1 MNDEIPELAMR
12 QDPIEPLGSAADQRV
27 RARMLA
33 ALDDAQVDETP
44 AGDSDETVVVDLTTD
59 LPPGTRR
66 PPVRRWLG
74 VGAAAAA
81 AVVVALALVVASDDE
96 PPTTGFGY
104 TPPST
109 TTAPGAIDPLGEVRV
124 GTTWF
129 YRAPV
134 TVGPVSTEA
143 TLRLRAEAIDGAEVV
158 ASARVDIAAS
168 AGLGDV
174 GLAVGPGGTVELP
187 PVLLD
192 PLARLFDCATES
204 RLTVHPDRSP
214 EGTMGCDGRVE
225 LLAASA
231 GDEQPVEVPGFDGDA
246 VPITVRWRLDG
257 QPPTETVLW
266 LMADVGVVRVDV
278 AADTDDPTTYL
289 LQERTP

>member
-12 QDPIEPLGSAADQRV
+12 QNPVEPLGSAADQRV

-33 ALDDAQVDETP
+33 ALEDAQVDETP
-44 AGDSDETVVVDLTTD
+44 AGDSDETLVVDLTTD
-59 LPPGTRR
+59 LAPGTRR

-81 AVVVALALVVASDDE
+81 AVVAIALVVASDDE
-96 PPTTGFGY
+96 RPTTGFGN

-109 TTAPGAIDPLGEVRV
+109 TTAPLAIEPLGEIRV

-134 TVGPVSTEA
+134 TVGPVRTEA
-143 TLRLRAEAIDGAEVV
+143 VLRLQVEAIDGPEVV
-158 ASARVDIAAS
+158 ASARVDLAAS
-168 AGLGDV
+168 ASIGQAR
-174 GLAVGPGGTVELP
+174 LAVASDGSVELP
-187 PVLLD
+187 PLLLD
-192 PLARLFDCATES
+192 PRARLVDCTDEA
-204 RLTVHPDRSP
+204 RLTVSP
-214 EGTMGCDGRVE
+214 EAATTSGGLDCDGRIE
-225 LLAASA
+225 MISAIAGAARS
-231 GDEQPVEVPGFDGDA
+231 DLVPGFGGDA
-246 VPITVRWRLDG
+246 VPITVTWRLDG
-257 QPPTETVLW
+257 GPETDTVLW
-266 LMADVGVVRVDV
+266 LLADVGVVRIDV